1 MKFNKKNQS
10 LRTNWPENSVR
21 KKNSQTVGKDPN
33 AQGQRP
39 TDGQTY
45 KQRELQKQPQN
56 LQKS

>member
-21 KKNSQTVGKDPN
+21 KTNSQTVGKDPN

-45 KQRELQKQPQN
+45 KQRELQKQPHN
-56 LQKS
+56 